1 MPTLKYYV
9 AERVNPITRS
19 KIFFA
24 QKVTYSNI
32 GEREV
37 VDYAVQNSNIER
49 SVLEQVMIGLE
60 EAVNNFLLN
69 GHNLQLWPLGSF
81 FTTISSRSAESRDAF
96 IASNIKGV
104 NIRFVP
110 SPMLREECTPQK
122 MSFMQ
127 AKQYDPTLNAG
138 EDEEGG
144 L

>member
-1 MPTLKYYV
+1 MPTLKYYIT
-9 AERVNPITRS
+9 ERENPITRS
-19 KIFFA
+19 KIYYA

-49 SVLEQVMIGLE
+49 SVIEQVMIGLE

-81 FTTISSRSAESRDAF
+81 FTTISSRSAESAEAF
-96 IASNIKGV
+96 LPSNIKGV

-110 SPMLREECTPQK
+110 SPQLRAACSPQK

-127 AKQYDPTLNAG
+127 AKQYDPTLNAD

-144 L
+144 V

>member
-1 MPTLKYYV
+1 MPTLKYYIT
-9 AERVNPITRS
+9 ERENPVTRA
-19 KIFFA
+19 KIYYA

-49 SVLEQVMIGLE
+49 SVIEQVMIGLE

-81 FTTISSRSAESRDAF
+81 FTTISSRSAESAEAF
-96 IASNIKGV
+96 LPSNIKGV

-110 SPMLREECTPQK
+110 SPQLRAACSPQK

>member
-9 AERVNPITRS
+9 AERVNPVTRS

-81 FTTISSRSAESRDAF
+81 FTTISSRSAGSAKAF
-96 IASNIKGV
+96 LPSNIKGV

-110 SPMLREECTPQK
+110 SPQLRAACSPQK

-138 EDEEGG
+138 EDVEGG